1 MKVFEYKEPDPEPTP
16 DDDKDD
22 KENNTVVFSLTI
34 CSLVIVIGFIFFVIC
49 YMKVKRENAKDD
61 KEMKEEELIITK
73 ISEKYCR

>member
-1 MKVFEYKEPDPEPTP
+1 M
-16 DDDKDD
+16 
-22 KENNTVVFSLTI
+22 FSLTI